1 MLTLK
6 ECGLKGGPEPEPIDP
21 DAIPTTT
28 TANNGITKSTSSNAI
43 EKNDEASSASPSSPS
58 HMVSEKLSTASIS
71 IPAYQLFYDFK
82 PTNYSDPI
90 ILYYPK
96 WLIDW
101 LIVVKRAINDW
112 LNVFERAINHTVIV

>member
-6 ECGLKGGPEPEPIDP
+6 ECGLKGAPEPEPVDL
-21 DAIPTTT
+21 DVVPTATT
-28 TANNGITKSTSSNAI
+28 NNGFNKGTSGNAI
-43 EKNDEASSASPSSPS
+43 EKNDEAITTAPGSPSSPS
-58 HMVSEKLSTASIS
+58 HATVSEKSSTASTS

-96 WLIDW
+96 
-101 LIVVKRAINDW
+101 
-112 LNVFERAINHTVIV
+112 

>member
-6 ECGLKGGPEPEPIDP
+6 ECGLKGAPEPELLDP
-21 DAIPTTT
+21 DAIPATTTTTTTTT
-28 TANNGITKSTSSNAI
+28 TANIGITKSLSGNAI
-43 EKNDEASSASPSSPS
+43 DKIDEASTASPSSPS
-58 HMVSEKLSTASIS
+58 HMVSEKVSTASIS

-96 WLIDW
+96 
-101 LIVVKRAINDW
+101 
-112 LNVFERAINHTVIV
+112 

>member
-6 ECGLKGGPEPEPIDP
+6 ECGLKGAPEPEPIDP
-21 DAIPTTT
+21 DAVPAATTT
-28 TANNGITKSTSSNAI
+28 VNNGITKSTSGNTI
-43 EKNDEASSASPSSPS
+43 EKNDEIGSPSSPS
-58 HMVSEKLSTASIS
+58 HMGVSEKLSTASSSIS

-96 WLIDW
+96 
-101 LIVVKRAINDW
+101 
-112 LNVFERAINHTVIV
+112 

>member
-6 ECGLKGGPEPEPIDP
+6 ECGLKGAPEPELLDP
-21 DAIPTTT
+21 DAIPATTTTAT
-28 TANNGITKSTSSNAI
+28 TANNGITKSLSGNAI
-43 EKNDEASSASPSSPS
+43 DKIDEASTASPSSPS

-96 WLIDW
+96 
-101 LIVVKRAINDW
+101 
-112 LNVFERAINHTVIV
+112 